1 MIGQISRDEMRSAIE
16 DKLCAYF
23 TTTGEAATDEQI
35 FQASAM
41 VIRELMSRFLTVE
54 DPRHAEKEVHYMSM
68 EFLMGRS
75 LMKNAFNLGV
85 GEALTG
91 ALEDMGRSAV
101 DVFEA
106 EPDAGLGN
114 GGLGRLAACYMDS
127 MATLGLE
134 ATGYSICYE
143 LGIFKQQFK
152 DGRQT
157 EVADNWRIASHSWLV
172 PRYEDAVEVRFGG
185 QIAPHWDKFGR
196 YHAEHTGYDAVIAV
210 PRDMLIAGF
219 GGKEI
224 NTLRLWDAESPNFL
238 DMYLFSEGEYV
249 RSMEQ
254 RTMAE
259 VITKVLYP
267 ADDHIEG
274 KTLRLKQQ
282 YFFVSATAQ
291 DVVRKHIRKWGDIRS
306 FAQHHT
312 IQINDTH
319 PTLII
324 PELMRIFMD
333 EYDMGWDEAWNIV
346 KESVAYTN
354 HTVMSEALEKWP
366 QDLMQQLLPRL
377 WEIMCEINRR
387 WCDFLVFNFNW
398 DERVG
403 RNLIIRDGKVH
414 MANMCLA
421 ACYMVNG
428 VSRLHGEI
436 LKDDLFHD
444 IYTLRPQRF
453 THVTNGIDHRRWLA
467 QINPGLH
474 GLLCETIGD
483 AYLTRPEELIKF
495 ADFADD
501 KEVRRRV
508 NAIKQENKKAL
519 AAFCKRNQGLVLDTD
534 GIIDVQVKRLHEYKR
549 QLLCAM
555 RIASLQMQLHDDPK
569 RDFVPRTFV
578 FGAKAAAGYRV
589 AKRIIELLLSM
600 QDDINNDPVCK
611 GKLQV
616 CFVENYRVSAAEAIV
631 PAAQVSEQI
640 STAGKEASG
649 TGCMKL
655 MMNGA
660 VTIGTLDGAN
670 VEMYE
675 RLGDENMFLFGLH
688 TDEIANWRRH
698 GYDPN
703 GMAHCDGEIMRVMN
717 RPRLRRLPDAHVRA
731 HPGRRGA
738 RASRHHEHRRERHLR
753 GRPRHRGVREE
764 HLARHI
770 TEAVPADPAGASP
783 HNKDDRRDRRRKKG
797 LKPGLGW
804 DPSPYFPK
812 RDRRIAWQTTSPSWA
827 A

>member
-1 MIGQISRDEMRSAIE
+1 MTSQISKDEVRSAIE
-16 DKLCAYF
+16 DRLCAYF
-23 TTTGEAATDEQI
+23 AVTGETATDDQI

-41 VIRELMSRFLTVE
+41 VIREIMSRLLAVE
-54 DPRHAEKEVHYMSM
+54 SPRAKNKEVHYMSM

-75 LMKNAFNLGV
+75 LMKNAFNLGLS
-85 GEALTG
+85 EALTG
-91 ALEDMGRSAV
+91 ALEDMGKNAA
-101 DVFEA
+101 DIFET

-127 MATLGLE
+127 MATLGME

-143 LGIFKQQFK
+143 LGIFRQRFQ
-152 DGRQT
+152 DGKQT
-157 EVADNWRIASHSWLV
+157 EVADNWKIAAESWLI

-185 QIAPHWDKFGR
+185 QISPHWDSFGH
-196 YHAEHTGYDAVIAV
+196 YHAEHTGYDAVIAI
-210 PRDMLIAGF
+210 PRDMLIAGYE
-219 GGKEI
+219 GKQI
-224 NTLRLWDAESPNFL
+224 NTLRLWDAESPSSL
-238 DMYLFSEGEYV
+238 DMYLFSEGKYV

-291 DVVRKHIRKWGDIRS
+291 DVVRKHIAKWGDIHS
-306 FAQHHT
+306 FAKHHT

-319 PTLII
+319 PTMII

-333 EYDMGWDEAWNIV
+333 EHGLGWDDAWNIV

-366 QDLMQQLLPRL
+366 QELVQQLLPRL

-387 WCDFLVFNFNW
+387 WCSYLVYNFNW

-444 IYTLRPQRF
+444 IYTLRPDRF

-474 GLLCETIGD
+474 ELLCETIGD
-483 AYLTRPEELIKF
+483 GYLLKPEELIRF
-495 ADFADD
+495 AEFADD
-501 KEVRRRV
+501 AEVRRRV
-508 NAIKQENKKAL
+508 NAIKQENKAAL
-519 AAFCKRNQGLVLDTD
+519 AAFCKRNQGFVLDTD

-555 RIASLQMQLHDDPK
+555 RIASLQLQLHDDPN
-569 RDFVPRTFV
+569 RDFLPRTFI
-578 FGAKAAAGYRV
+578 FGAKSAAGYKT

-600 QDDINNDPVCK
+600 ADDINNDPVCK
-611 GKLQV
+611 GRLQL
-616 CFVENYRVSAAEAIV
+616 CFVENYRVTAAESIV

-703 GMAHCDGEIMRVMN
+703 GMAQKDAEIMRVLN
-717 RPRLRRLPDAHVRA
+717 RFSQGFRDGKSYSDLVSSLLYGGDQYMLIADYRSYADCQ
-731 HPGRRGA
+731 
-738 RASRHHEHRRERHLR
+738 SRMYE
-753 GRPRHRGVREE
+753 
-764 HLARHI
+764 
-770 TEAVPADPAGASP
+770 
-783 HNKDDRRDRRRKKG
+783 
-797 LKPGLGW
+797 
-804 DPSPYFPK
+804 
-812 RDRRIAWQTTSPSWA
+812 RIADESERARLAIVNTAQSGFFA
-827 A
+827 ADRAIEEYAKNIWHIQ

>member
-1 MIGQISRDEMRSAIE
+1 MIGQISRDEVRSAIE

-23 TTTGEAATDEQI
+23 ATTGDAATDEQI
-35 FQASAM
+35 FRSSAM
-41 VIRELMSRFLTVE
+41 VIREIMSRFLAVE
-54 DPRHAEKEVHYMSM
+54 DPRRVEKEVHYMSM

-75 LMKNAFNLGV
+75 LMKNAFNLGI
-85 GEALTG
+85 GEALVG
-91 ALEDMGRSAV
+91 ALQDMGRDAA
-101 DVFEA
+101 DIFEE

-134 ATGYSICYE
+134 GTGYSICYE

-152 DGRQT
+152 DGKQT
-157 EVADNWRIASHSWLV
+157 EVADNWRIALESWLV

-185 QIAPHWDKFGR
+185 QITPRWDNFGR
-196 YHAEHTGYDAVIAV
+196 YHAEHTGYDAVIAI
-210 PRDMLIAGF
+210 PRDMLIAGYE
-219 GGKEI
+219 GKQI
-224 NTLRLWDAESPNFL
+224 NTLRLWDAESPSSL
-238 DMYLFSEGEYV
+238 DMYLFSEGKYV

-259 VITKVLYP
+259 VITKVLSP

-291 DVVRKHIRKWGDIRS
+291 DVVRKHLAKWGDIRS
-306 FAQHHT
+306 FAKHHT

-319 PTLII
+319 PTMII

-333 EYDMGWDEAWNIV
+333 VHGLGWDEAWNIV

-366 QDLMQQLLPRL
+366 QELVQQLLPRL

-387 WCDFLVFNFNW
+387 WCSYLVYNFNW

-444 IYTLRPQRF
+444 IYSLRPDRF

-474 GLLCETIGD
+474 ALLCETIGD
-483 AYLTRPEELIKF
+483 GYLLKPEELIRF
-495 ADFADD
+495 AEFADD
-501 KEVRRRV
+501 AEVRRRV
-508 NAIKQENKKAL
+508 NAIKQENKAAL
-519 AAFCKRNQGLVLDTD
+519 AAFCKRNQGFELATD

-555 RIASLQMQLHDDPK
+555 RIASLQLQLHDDPN
-569 RDFVPRTFV
+569 RDFLPRTFV
-578 FGAKAAAGYRV
+578 FGAKSAAGYKT

-600 QDDINNDPVCK
+600 ADDINNDPACK
-611 GKLQV
+611 GKLQL
-616 CFVENYRVSAAEAIV
+616 CFVENYRVTAAEAIV

-703 GMAHCDGEIMRVMN
+703 GMAQKDAEIMRVLN
-717 RPRLRRLPDAHVRA
+717 RFSHGFRDGKSYSDLVSNLLYGGDQYMLIADYRSYADCQ
-731 HPGRRGA
+731 
-738 RASRHHEHRRERHLR
+738 SRMYE
-753 GRPRHRGVREE
+753 
-764 HLARHI
+764 
-770 TEAVPADPAGASP
+770 
-783 HNKDDRRDRRRKKG
+783 
-797 LKPGLGW
+797 
-804 DPSPYFPK
+804 
-812 RDRRIAWQTTSPSWA
+812 RIADEDERARLAIVNTAQSGFFA
-827 A
+827 ADRAIEEYAKNIWHIK

>member
-1 MIGQISRDEMRSAIE
+1 MIGEISRDEMRSAIE
-16 DKLCAYF
+16 DKLCAHF
-23 TTTGEAATDEQI
+23 STTSQAATDEQV
-35 FQASAM
+35 FQATAI
-41 VIRELMSRFLTVE
+41 VIREIMSRFLAVE
-54 DPRHAEKEVHYMSM
+54 DPRHAEKEIHYMSM

-75 LMKNAFNLGV
+75 LMKNAFNIGIGDAV
-85 GEALTG
+85 VG
-91 ALEDMGRSAV
+91 ALEDLGRSAA
-101 DVFEA
+101 DIFEE

-143 LGIFKQQFK
+143 LGIFKQRFK
-152 DGRQT
+152 DGKQT
-157 EVADNWRIASHSWLV
+157 EVADNWRTAAESWLV

-185 QIAPHWDKFGR
+185 QISPHWDSFGR
-196 YHAEHTGYDAVIAV
+196 YHAEHTGYTAVIAV
-210 PRDMLIAGF
+210 PRDMLIAGYDVN
-219 GGKEI
+219 EI
-224 NTLRLWDAESPNFL
+224 NTLRLWDAKSANSL

-249 RSMEQ
+249 KSMEQ

-291 DVVRKHIRKWGDIRS
+291 DIVRKHIRVWGDIRS

-333 EYDMGWDEAWNIV
+333 EHDLGWDEAWDLV
-346 KESVAYTN
+346 RQSVAYTN

-366 QDLMQQLLPRL
+366 QDLVQQLLPRL

-387 WCDFLVFNFNW
+387 WCDYLVYNFNW

-403 RNLIIRDGKVH
+403 RNLIIRDGQVH

-421 ACYMVNG
+421 ACYKVNG
-428 VSRLHGEI
+428 VSRLHGQI
-436 LKDDLFHD
+436 LRDDLFRD
-444 IYTLRPQRF
+444 VCSLRPERF
-453 THVTNGIDHRRWLA
+453 TYVTNGIDHRRWLA

-474 GLLCETIGD
+474 ALVCELLGGPE
-483 AYLTRPEELIKF
+483 YLTKPEELIRL
-495 ADFADD
+495 ADFASDS
-501 KEVRRRV
+501 EVRRRV
-508 NAIKQENKKAL
+508 NAIKYDNKLRFAQFTRRNDDFAL
-519 AAFCKRNQGLVLDTD
+519 NPDAVV
-534 GIIDVQVKRLHEYKR
+534 DVQVKRLHEYKR

-555 RIASLQMQLHDDPK
+555 SIASLQMQLHDNPNME
-569 RDFVPRTFV
+569 FLPRTFI
-578 FGAKAAAGYRV
+578 FGAKAAAGYKT

-600 QDDINNDPVCK
+600 QADINSDPICK
-611 GKLQV
+611 DKLQI

-688 TDEIANWRRH
+688 TDEIARMRQN

-703 GMAHCDGEIMRVMN
+703 AAANADWEIQRILGRFSQGFADGKSYSDLVSGLLYGGDPYMLIADYRAYADCQ
-717 RPRLRRLPDAHVRA
+717 RRLY
-731 HPGRRGA
+731 
-738 RASRHHEHRRERHLR
+738 ERIADSD
-753 GRPRHRGVREE
+753 E
-764 HLARHI
+764 LARLAI
-770 TEAVPADPAGASP
+770 MNTAQSGFFAADRAIEEYAR
-783 HNKDDRRDRRRKKG
+783 NIWNVK
-797 LKPGLGW
+797 
-804 DPSPYFPK
+804 
-812 RDRRIAWQTTSPSWA
+812 
-827 A
+827 